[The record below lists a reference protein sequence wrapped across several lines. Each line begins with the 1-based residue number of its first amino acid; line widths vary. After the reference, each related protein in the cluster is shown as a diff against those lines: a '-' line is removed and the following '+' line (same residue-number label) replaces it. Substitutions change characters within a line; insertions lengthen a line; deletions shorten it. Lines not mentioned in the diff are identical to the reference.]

1 MAKTLQPEGLVE
13 RIKRLEN
20 EVATLR
26 RGSTLS
32 NSVLSRGSMEVQT
45 DTGQVLQRIGAI
57 PFGGSV
63 VQGIASYR
71 ANGNVASIVWDTATG
86 GGFWAWYDED
96 GNVLAGDDTVAGV
109 GLARPYLQHT
119 VMRYAEVATPPEST
133 TLGTFDRLY
142 RIHGHHQ
149 QPWVRAY
156 LITQADVGT
165 TGEVQLAVNGTA
177 ITTVATPIPDG
188 DNSYRVVD
196 AELPGDHMSLIA
208 VDVEARRLTGAGTI
222 RVGVAF
228 ASGRQ
233 S

>member
-1 MAKTLQPEGLVE
+1 MKVLQPEDLIA
-13 RIKRLEN
+13 RIKRLET
-20 EVATLR
+20 EVAQLR

-32 NSVLSRGSMEVQT
+32 NSVLSQGTMEVRT
-45 DTGQVLQRIGAI
+45 DTGQVIQQAGAI
-57 PFGGSV
+57 PWAGTTVWGAV
-63 VQGIASYR
+63 NYR
-71 ANGNVASIVWDTATG
+71 ANGTVASVIWDVPG
-86 GGFWAWYDED
+86 GGGYFSFYDEQ
-96 GNVLAGDDTVAGV
+96 GNGLFANDTVSNQGI
-109 GLARPYLQHT
+109 ARPYLQHT

-133 TLGTFDRLY
+133 TLGTFDPLY
-142 RIHGHHQ
+142 RIHGHMQ

-177 ITTVATPIPDG
+177 ITDAPTTIPDG

-196 AELPGDHMSLIA
+196 AELPAGDFLSFIS
-208 VDVEARRLTGAGTI
+208 VDVEARRVSGAGTV